1 MVIFVSCEP
10 ESSTTLGDSY
20 GCKNVIDA
28 KNEDTDDPY
37 HDNNGDP
44 ARIKLFLESPA
55 YISRVKI
62 IQSSTGY
69 QQFRS
74 FGRYQSINSPFR
86 NINMILNFRNQVST
100 RRIWLDKYIKWN
112 KSL

>member
-1 MVIFVSCEP
+1 MVISVSCWP
-10 ESSTTLGDSY
+10 ESSPTHGAPY

-62 IQSSTGY
+62 IQSSNGLK
-69 QQFRS
+69 QFRS
-74 FGRYQSINSPFR
+74 FGREPIK
-86 NINMILNFRNQVST
+86 NM
-100 RRIWLDKYIKWN
+100 
-112 KSL
+112 

>member
-62 IQSSTGY
+62 IQSSNGLK
-69 QQFRS
+69 QFRS
-74 FGRYQSINSPFR
+74 FGREPIK
-86 NINMILNFRNQVST
+86 NM
-100 RRIWLDKYIKWN
+100 
-112 KSL
+112 